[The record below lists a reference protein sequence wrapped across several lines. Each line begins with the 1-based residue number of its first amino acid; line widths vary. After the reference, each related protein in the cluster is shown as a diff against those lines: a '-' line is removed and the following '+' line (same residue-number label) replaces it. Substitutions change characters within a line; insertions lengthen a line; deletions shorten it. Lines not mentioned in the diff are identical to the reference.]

1 MAIQI
6 AGGLIDF
13 QIGFAIAN
21 VIDPQTGAQSPILG
35 QYLYVFA
42 LLFLLSTNGHHLLI
56 DGIYNSYLIIP
67 LDKVA
72 FPVGSQ
78 AFATHI
84 ITVFH
89 RCFSS
94 RSNVF
99 AFGWFIIF
107 SRYRAWHRRENG
119 SAVKYFRS
127 WISGENHRCFYF
139 TNCSDGE
146 HVLYDAN
153 HI

>member
-1 MAIQI
+1 MTAYVFIMAIQI

-78 AFATHI
+78 ALLHT
-84 ITVFH
+84 
-89 RCFSS
+89 S
-94 RSNVF
+94 
-99 AFGWFIIF
+99 
-107 SRYRAWHRRENG
+107 
-119 SAVKYFRS
+119 
-127 WISGENHRCFYF
+127 
-139 TNCSDGE
+139 
-146 HVLYDAN
+146 
-153 HI
+153 